1 MYVVDITRDN
11 FNSDM
16 LIGNDSMSAKNKTI
30 NYITDY
36 VFANY
41 NINLN
46 KDLLDQNL
54 NISRFSLKQFLN
66 NNYNLNID
74 TDLKIQTFPTD
85 KEHCLFVKYIDGNN
99 EFPLF
104 YSFNKKDIKK
114 ARALMVFLINDT
126 LINRYKDNLEE
137 YERLKIH
144 NKMSKILLSSYMPKE
159 KIDAKIIDLDY
170 GNNFLKILLNNDCSL
185 YQLKYKE
192 KLINKNI

>member
-1 MYVVDITRDN
+1 
-11 FNSDM
+11 M

-30 NYITDY
+30 NYIMNY

-41 NINLN
+41 NININ

-54 NISRFSLKQFLN
+54 NITRFSLKQFLS

-74 TDLKIQTFPTD
+74 TDLKIQAFPTD
-85 KEHCLFVKYIDGNN
+85 KEHCLFVKYIDDNN

-137 YERLKIH
+137 YERLKID
-144 NKMSKILLSSYMPKE
+144 NKMGKILLTSYMPKE
-159 KIDAKIIDLDY
+159 KINAEIISLDN
-170 GNNFLKILLNNDCSL
+170 GNNYLEQLLNNSCSL
-185 YQLKYKE
+185 YQLKHKGE
-192 KLINKNI
+192 SINKKF